1 MDIREDFK
9 RANELKFR
17 GDYRE
22 ALEIYEKHFKE
33 NPQSFKFKDKEN
45 YAWILYRVNVQ
56 TFKNEEDFYGSAE
69 FITKLVPQK
78 DINVSKNC
86 AYTSAVFSVL
96 NQLNDDNDYFSMIP
110 WLDKINPEL
119 LDEKPFRRYGRIN
132 KSKKEKFYDYASRA
146 YYKTQDYDACI
157 EVSTHALESLNSFR
171 DDGDIWLKRNIG
183 MSLKESGRLTE
194 SLPYLLEVIKVK
206 HDWYIYRDIAE
217 VYCMLKRPLDA
228 LEYCCPVVLSD
239 VSDYSKI
246 NIYYLIYR
254 ILEGFNEKQALKHA
268 QYFYLLKKEK
278 GYRIPE
284 DIENLGIDETRLDK
298 LQLKGEIT
306 EIWQEYKFRD
316 IEPSHGTVVKFI
328 EEKNYGFIR
337 PEKGKTMF
345 FHASEFTGDTIY
357 VGQKVKFYTQKA
369 FDRSKKRESL
379 NAVYIRAE

>member
-1 MDIREDFK
+1 MNIREDFK

-17 GDYRE
+17 GDYKE
-22 ALEIYEKHFKE
+22 ALEIYERHFRQ
-33 NPQSFKFKDKEN
+33 NPDEFKFKDKEN
-45 YAWILYRVNVQ
+45 YAWILYRINVQ

-69 FITKLVPQK
+69 FITQLVPQK
-78 DINVSKNC
+78 DMNINKSC
-86 AYTSAVFSVL
+86 IYTTAVFSIL
-96 NQLNDDNDYFSMIP
+96 KKLNDDNDYFSMIC

-132 KSKKEKFYDYASRA
+132 KSKKEKFYHYASKA
-146 YYKTQDYDACI
+146 YYKTGDYETCI
-157 EVSTHALESLNSFR
+157 EVSTQGLESLNSFR
-171 DDGDIWLKRNIG
+171 DDLDIWLKRYIG
-183 MSLKESGRLTE
+183 MSLKESHRFTE

-217 VYCMLKRPLDA
+217 VYCMLKKPLDA

-246 NIYYLIYR
+246 SIYYLIYR
-254 ILEGFNEKQALKHA
+254 ILKSFNEKQALKHA

-278 GYRIPE
+278 EYRIPE

-298 LQLKGEIT
+298 KQLKMEIT

-337 PEKGKTMF
+337 PEKGKTLF
-345 FHASEFTGDTIY
+345 FHASEFKGDTIY

>member
-1 MDIREDFK
+1 
-9 RANELKFR
+9 
-17 GDYRE
+17 
-22 ALEIYEKHFKE
+22 
-33 NPQSFKFKDKEN
+33 
-45 YAWILYRVNVQ
+45 
-56 TFKNEEDFYGSAE
+56 
-69 FITKLVPQK
+69 
-78 DINVSKNC
+78 
-86 AYTSAVFSVL
+86 
-96 NQLNDDNDYFSMIP
+96 
-110 WLDKINPEL
+110 
-119 LDEKPFRRYGRIN
+119 
-132 KSKKEKFYDYASRA
+132 
-146 YYKTQDYDACI
+146 
-157 EVSTHALESLNSFR
+157 
-171 DDGDIWLKRNIG
+171 
-183 MSLKESGRLTE
+183 
-194 SLPYLLEVIKVK
+194 
-206 HDWYIYRDIAE
+206 
-217 VYCMLKRPLDA
+217 MLKRPLDA

-254 ILEGFNEKQALKHA
+254 ILKGFNEKQALKHA

-306 EIWQEYKFRD
+306 EIWQEYNFRD

-337 PEKGKTMF
+337 PEKGKTLF
-345 FHASEFTGDTIY
+345 FHASEFKGDTIY

>member
-1 MDIREDFK
+1 MNIREDFK
-9 RANELKFR
+9 RANEL
-17 GDYRE
+17 D
-22 ALEIYEKHFKE
+22 
-33 NPQSFKFKDKEN
+33 
-45 YAWILYRVNVQ
+45 
-56 TFKNEEDFYGSAE
+56 DFYGSAE
-69 FITKLVPQK
+69 FITQLVPQK
-78 DINVSKNC
+78 DMNVSKNC
-86 AYTSAVFSVL
+86 VYTTAVFSVL
-96 NQLNDDNDYFSMIP
+96 NQLNDDNDYFSMIC

-132 KSKKEKFYDYASRA
+132 KSKREKFYDYASRA

-217 VYCMLKRPLDA
+217 VYCMLKRPL
-228 LEYCCPVVLSD
+228 
-239 VSDYSKI
+239 
-246 NIYYLIYR
+246 
-254 ILEGFNEKQALKHA
+254 QALKHA

-278 GYRIPE
+278 GYWIPE

-337 PEKGKTMF
+337 PEKGKTLF
-345 FHASEFTGDTIY
+345 FHASEFKGDTIY